1 MQNDEILQLTQFSV
15 LKNFSP
21 SEVAQLAQA
30 LQART
35 SHHGAGAVIVRE
47 GDEMD
52 RLGFILQGRVR
63 VQRANHAGHT
73 HLIAQLGAGDLLGE
87 VFVVAGLP
95 HSMVAVCAEV
105 ECRLLWLCYEPR
117 LAAPA
122 ALRPLILR
130 FQLSIAQNIAQKAL
144 KLQDK
149 LFVLSQT
156 SLPSKILTLLALHAP
171 PQQWF
176 TLPLSR
182 QEMAD
187 YLCVNRSAL
196 SRALSQMKAE
206 GVLDFKGSR
215 FWVGREK

>member
-1 MQNDEILQLTQFSV
+1 MQNDEILQLTQFLV
-15 LKNFSP
+15 FKNFSP
-21 SEVAQLAQA
+21 SELAQA

-47 GDEMD
+47 GDEVD

-63 VQRANHAGHT
+63 VQRTNHAGHT
-73 HLIAQLGAGDLLGE
+73 HLIAQLVAGDLLGE

-117 LAAPA
+117 LAAPT

-156 SLPSKILTLLALHAP
+156 SLPSKTLTLLALHAP
-171 PQQWF
+171 TQQWF

-196 SRALSQMKAE
+196 SRALSQMKDSGA
-206 GVLDFKGSR
+206 LDFKGSR
-215 FWVGREK
+215 FWVGRK